1 MNIDIIYIL
10 TVVMVVLVSMT
21 LHETMHAFASYWLG
35 DDTAKINGRLTFNPI
50 KHIDPFLTILLPITL
65 AIVGAPIFGGAKPIP
80 FNRDNLRWGDW
91 GVAIVA
97 LSGPLTNLLIS
108 FIAFSVFV
116 LLGLS
121 AQGVLGQ
128 IFITTVYV
136 NLGLFIFNMIPAPPL
151 DGSRLLYALAPDFF
165 RNILE
170 LIEKFG
176 LVIVFA
182 ILLLSGSALETF
194 ISKSISFFIS
204 AFGHVFG
211 F

>member
-1 MNIDIIYIL
+1 
-10 TVVMVVLVSMT
+10 
-21 LHETMHAFASYWLG
+21 
-35 DDTAKINGRLTFNPI
+35 
-50 KHIDPFLTILLPITL
+50 
-65 AIVGAPIFGGAKPIP
+65 
-80 FNRDNLRWGDW
+80 
-91 GVAIVA
+91 
-97 LSGPLTNLLIS
+97 
-108 FIAFSVFV
+108 
-116 LLGLS
+116 
-121 AQGVLGQ
+121 
-128 IFITTVYV
+128 
-136 NLGLFIFNMIPAPPL
+136 MIPVPPL

-170 LIEKFG
+170 SIEKFG